1 MIFSI
6 QQDCQKTRP
15 FGTGVF
21 VKCDQRQKIN
31 IFEHV
36 SHICLA
42 KKKVTQMFPKMLNI
56 IFQRVSNITFS
67 QGSMPWTPPRGA
79 CPYATCYAWYMY
91 ASTII

>member
-15 FGTGVF
+15 LGTGVF

-36 SHICLA
+36 SNICVWQ
-42 KKKVTQMFPKMLNI
+42 KKGH
-56 IFQRVSNITFS
+56 SNVPQNARHHFSESFKYQTFS
-67 QGSMPWTPPRGA
+67 GEHALDPPRGA
-79 CPYATCYAWYMY
+79 CPYATCYACYMY
-91 ASTII
+91 ASTI